1 MSLGPLLIPTSASRA
16 VSLRR
21 GICGVLLIDNAFNI
35 YTDGSSYS
43 HPRVGGIGI
52 RFVTIDTSGAEVVED
67 VPLPGFK
74 AATNNQMELYACVEA
89 LKEALKYQDLT
100 PYQKIAIH
108 TDSLYIVDNYKRALF
123 EWSANRWRNREG
135 RPILNA
141 DLWKQL
147 IKFVWRCQPRRV
159 EFYWVKGHSSDL
171 HNRAADKLAKK
182 SAKNPLN
189 RPLSIVNVRRNTA
202 GKSEERGSVEM
213 HGQRLRIR
221 VITDEFLATQR
232 IYKYKYEVLSKGSRY
247 FGRVDVIFS
256 RELLKAGHHYEVRLN
271 KQTGNPNIV
280 NVIRELER

>member
-1 MSLGPLLIPTSASRA
+1 
-16 VSLRR
+16 
-21 GICGVLLIDNAFNI
+21 
-35 YTDGSSYS
+35 
-43 HPRVGGIGI
+43 
-52 RFVTIDTSGAEVVED
+52 
-67 VPLPGFK
+67 
-74 AATNNQMELYACVEA
+74 MELYACVVA
-89 LKEALKYQDLT
+89 LKEAVKYQDLT

-108 TDSLYIVDNYKRALF
+108 TDSRYIVDNYKRALF
-123 EWSANRWRNREG
+123 EWAANRWRNRDG

-147 IKFVWRCQPRRV
+147 IKWVWKCQPRRV
-159 EFYWVKGHSSDL
+159 AFHWVKGHSRDL

-202 GKSEERGSVEM
+202 GMSEERGSVEM

-221 VITDEFLATQR
+221 VITDEFLTTQR
-232 IYKYKYEVLSKGSRY
+232 IYKYKYEVISKGSRY

-256 RELLKAGHHYEVRLN
+256 SELLKAGHHYEVRLN

-280 NVIRELER
+280 TVIRELER